1 VSEPT
6 TSPLTADERAELERL
21 RARVGALEAER
32 AELVQRTSAALA
44 SAQRRAYWLDRWHLD
59 LNALMARPAAAR
71 VRAAAR
77 LARMPVRAVRTLK
90 RRLLG

>member
-6 TSPLTADERAELERL
+6 TTLSADERAELDAL
-21 RARVGALEAER
+21 RARVAALEAER
-32 AELVQRTSAALA
+32 AELLRTTAATVA
-44 SAQRRAYWLDRWHLD
+44 AAQRRAYWLDRWHVD

-71 VRAAAR
+71 IRAAAR
-77 LARMPVRAVRTLK
+77 AVRMPVRGVRAVK